1 MDFEY
6 HYTEEQERFRQ
17 VVRAWLDANLSQE
30 VKWAGEPQGLDRATW
45 EQRKAFRC
53 KLGEKGWLAPT
64 GLAEWGGGDLSVD
77 HALVLREELGSR
89 GLRWFLEEQSA
100 SLRAVLQQRG
110 TQEQKRGYLSAV
122 SRGQATIWRLS
133 REPGAELDAGNLGVQ
148 ALRDGDDHILNG
160 AEVFAGQGLG
170 PDYLWTLAL
179 TDPDAPSHQATAT
192 FLVPAGLKGIRIQ
205 TPNSLLLG
213 EAHRVTFDN
222 VVVPPRCLLGEEGE
236 GWLLMQ
242 AAPAEVVAEYP
253 PAEDQELADLFQ
265 YARETAQD
273 GVTLIQEPFLQ
284 QLLVEAYIDSQLT
297 RLLRTRNAWMASTG
311 RQLTY
316 HPAQAALMEKRAALR
331 LSRLIRDVMGM
342 YALLDHHD
350 PRAPFWGRFE
360 VQQRRSLARQNP
372 TGGPEVQ
379 ARAVAMHLGLS
390 QRKGEGA
397 PPPRGAPAG
406 VSPDR

>member
-17 VVRAWLDANLSQE
+17 EVRAWLDANLPQDME
-30 VKWAGEPQGLDRATW
+30 RPGEPRGLDRAAW
-45 EQRKAFRC
+45 EQRKYFRR

-64 GLAEWGGGDLSVD
+64 GPEEWGGGGLSLD
-77 HALVLREELGSR
+77 HALILREELGGR

-110 TQEQKRGYLSAV
+110 TQEQKRGYLFAI
-122 SRGQATIWRLS
+122 SRGQATIWSLS
-133 REPGAELDAGNLGVQ
+133 REPGAEPDAGNLGIQ
-148 ALRDGDDHILNG
+148 ARRDGDDHILNG
-160 AEVFAGQGLG
+160 SELFAGQGMG

-192 FLVPAGLKGIRIQ
+192 FLVPAGLKGISIQ
-205 TPNSLLLG
+205 TPNSLLPG

-222 VVVPPRCLLGEEGE
+222 VVVPPRSLLGEEGE
-236 GWLLMQ
+236 GWSLMQ
-242 AAPAEVVAEYP
+242 AIPAEAVAEYP
-253 PAEDQELADLFQ
+253 PTGDQELADLFQ

-284 QLLVEAYIDSQLT
+284 QLLVDAYIASQLT
-297 RLLRTRNAWMASTG
+297 RLLRTRNVWMAATG
-311 RQLTY
+311 RRLTY
-316 HPAQAALMEKRAALR
+316 HTAQAALLEKRAALR
-331 LSRLIRDVMGM
+331 LSRLVRDIMGM
-342 YALLDHHD
+342 YALLDHQD
-350 PRAPFWGRFE
+350 PRAPSQGRLE
-360 VQQRRSLARQNP
+360 LQQRRSLASQNP

-379 ARAVAMHLGLS
+379 ARALAMHLGLD

-397 PPPRGAPAG
+397 PTPGGAPAG
-406 VSPDR
+406 LSQTR

>member
-17 VVRAWLDANLSQE
+17 EVSAWLDANLAHM
-30 VKWAGEPQGLDRATW
+30 KHPGEPHGPGRAAW
-45 EQRKAFRC
+45 EGRKSLRR
-53 KLGEKGWLAPT
+53 KLGAKGWLAPT
-64 GLAEWGGGDLSVD
+64 GPAEWGGGGLSVD

-110 TQEQKRGYLSAV
+110 TQEQKREYLSAI
-122 SRGQATIWRLS
+122 SGGQATIWRLS
-133 REPGAELDAGNLGVQ
+133 RETGAELDAGNLGVR
-148 ALRDGDDHILNG
+148 AFRDGDDHILNG
-160 AEVFAGQGLG
+160 VELFAGQGLG

-179 TDPDAPSHQATAT
+179 IDPDAPSHQATAT

-205 TPNSLLLG
+205 TPNSLLPG

-222 VVVPPRCLLGEEGE
+222 VVVPPRGLLGEEGE
-236 GWLLMQ
+236 GWFLMQ
-242 AAPAEVVAEYP
+242 ATPAEVAEYP
-253 PAEDQELADLFQ
+253 PAQNQELDDLLQ

-273 GVTLIQEPFLQ
+273 GVTLSQEPVLQ
-284 QLLVEAYIDSQLT
+284 QLLMDAYIDSHLT
-297 RLLRTRNAWMASTG
+297 RLLRTRNAWMAATG

-316 HPAQAALMEKRAALR
+316 HRAQAALLEKRAAQR

-342 YALLDHHD
+342 YALLDRQD
-350 PRAPFWGRFE
+350 PRAPAQGRFE
-360 VQQRRSLARQNP
+360 VQQRRSLAGQNP

-379 ARAVAMHLGLS
+379 ATEYAKQLGLH
-390 QRKGEGA
+390 QRKGERA
-397 PPPRGAPAG
+397 PPPVG
-406 VSPDR
+406 VSGGVSQTR